1 MSLPARPPCPPLAG
15 GNRAGWFVLLRSGGR
30 CWAVCASSF
39 GGTVLG
45 GSCFVVQR
53 EPCRISRGSPLSG
66 GVLSPSPDKGRA
78 GEGFGGGAAWT
89 RDASS
94 QTPLSP
100 LGRGGRCWTVRASSF
115 RGDGAGRFVPLRSG
129 GTVLDGTCSL
139 RYIPSTPT
147 SFSPQALSTLRAAV
161 VPLWMADSRVAG

>member
-1 MSLPARPPCPPLAG
+1 MVR
-15 GNRAGWFVLLRSGGR
+15 
-30 CWAVCASSF
+30 ASSF
-39 GGTVLG
+39 RGTVLG
-45 GSCFVVQR
+45 GLCFVVQR

-89 RDASS
+89 RDVSS

-100 LGRGGRCWTVRASSF
+100 LGR
-115 RGDGAGRFVPLRSG
+115 G